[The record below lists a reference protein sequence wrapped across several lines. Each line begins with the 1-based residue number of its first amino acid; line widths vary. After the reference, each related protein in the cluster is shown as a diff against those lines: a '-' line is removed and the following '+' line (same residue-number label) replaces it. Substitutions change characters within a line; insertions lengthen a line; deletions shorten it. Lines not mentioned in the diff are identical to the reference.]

1 MMLFYFIVSM
11 LSVSG
16 YANEALTWDDCVR
29 ETSSNNLE
37 LKAAK
42 ENVSSFSYKKKALWS
57 NFMPSVNAGLSDSYG
72 NSSIRS
78 GSVVTPGTGASSYY
92 SISVT
97 ASQNLFSG
105 FQSKAL
111 LNQAQANLEVQQWTL
126 EDVKAQVSFNLTSAF
141 AQLMYAEEYVKLTD
155 DIVRRRTDNFNLVRL
170 RFEGGNEN
178 KGSYLL
184 SKATLDGAELDH
196 IQALRFLEVAKQQL
210 ASVLGRNKLGDDIE
224 IKGDIP
230 LTSPEPNVDIK
241 SISTSIPDH
250 QKALSQV
257 KASQSSLTIARSNF
271 YPSLNLT
278 GTSSRQGISWFPQN
292 RNWAVTL
299 GLTIPLFN
307 GGNDF
312 YSTFSAASAL
322 SSTIYSQQDTD
333 VQSLFNIKQAYTNF
347 INAVEQVKVSNS
359 FVAAATVRSE
369 IGRAKYNNGILL
381 FEEWDIIENDLINRQ
396 KTALQNLRDRIMAE
410 ASWFQAQGKGV
421 IK

>member
-1 MMLFYFIVSM
+1 SI

-16 YANEALTWDDCVR
+16 HANEVLTWDDCVR
-29 ETSSNNLE
+29 ETSSNNLS

-42 ENVSSFSYKKKALWS
+42 EDVNSFSYKKRALWS
-57 NFMPSVNAGLSDSYG
+57 NFLPAVNAGLSDSYG

-78 GSVVTPGTGASSYY
+78 GSVVTPGTGATSYY
-92 SISVT
+92 SVSVT
-97 ASQNLFSG
+97 ASQNLFAG
-105 FQSKAL
+105 FQNKAQL
-111 LNQAQANLEVQQWTL
+111 DQAQANMEVKEWTL
-126 EDVKAQVSFNLTSAF
+126 ADVKAQISFNLTSAF

-155 DIVRRRTDNFNLVRL
+155 DIVKRRGDNFNLVRL

-178 KGSYLL
+178 KGSFLL

-224 IKGDIP
+224 IKGDVP
-230 LTSPEPNVDIK
+230 LTQPDTNVDIK
-241 SISTSIPDH
+241 SISTSIPGH

-257 KASQSSLTIARSNF
+257 KASQSGLTIARSNF

-278 GTSSRQGISWFPQN
+278 GTSSRQGSSWFPQS
-292 RNWAVTL
+292 RNWSVTL

-333 VQSLFNIKQAYTNF
+333 VQALFNIKQAYTSF
-347 INAVEQVKVSNS
+347 LNAVEQVKVSNS

-396 KTALQNLRDRIMAE
+396 KTALQNLRDRIIAE
-410 ASWFQAQGKGV
+410 AAWLQAQGKGV